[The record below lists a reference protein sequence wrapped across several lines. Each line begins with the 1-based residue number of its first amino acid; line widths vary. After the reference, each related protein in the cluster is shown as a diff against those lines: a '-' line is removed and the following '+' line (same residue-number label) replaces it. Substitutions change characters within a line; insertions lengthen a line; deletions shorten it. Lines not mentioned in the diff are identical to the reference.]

1 MKLLVRA
8 SILSLA
14 VAGIVAGF
22 APSHS
27 AKAQSVAMSHQ
38 VISPLMP
45 APTCGPNTCDIRGT
59 GN

>member
-22 APSHS
+22 VPNRS
-27 AKAQSVAMSHQ
+27 AKAQAAMSAQ
-38 VISPLMP
+38 VISYTLP
-45 APTCGPNTCDIRGT
+45 APACGPNTCNIRGT
-59 GN
+59 GGN

>member
-22 APSHS
+22 APNHS
-27 AKAQSVAMSHQ
+27 AKAQAALSAQ
-38 VISPLMP
+38 VISYTLP
-45 APTCGPNTCDIRGT
+45 APACGPDTCNIRGT
-59 GN
+59 GGN